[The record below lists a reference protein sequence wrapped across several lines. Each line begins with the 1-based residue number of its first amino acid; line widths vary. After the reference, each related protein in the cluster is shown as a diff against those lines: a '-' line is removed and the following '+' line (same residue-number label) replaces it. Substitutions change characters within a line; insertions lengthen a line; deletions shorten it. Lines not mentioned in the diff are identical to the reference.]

1 MIASIFIILVSAAL
15 LAYWYRYTCVL
26 ILRTRTVKDYAAGM
40 ATANDLRFHEI
51 QGRLVREAPAAD
63 LPSLQKALES
73 DYRLLTYLVEHT
85 AGLEV
90 GGLTLEQRML
100 MIDFKAMRL
109 VCVLSRWV
117 GIDYARAALEEMS
130 SILNHLANAMGERI
144 ESTLQ
149 T

>member
-1 MIASIFIILVSAAL
+1 MIASILIILVSTAL
-15 LAYWYRYTCVL
+15 LAYWFRYTCVL
-26 ILRTRTVKDYAAGM
+26 ILRTRTVKDYAADM

-63 LPSLQKALES
+63 LPALQKSLES

-109 VCVLSRWV
+109 VCALSRWV
-117 GIDYARAALEEMS
+117 GIDYARGALEAMS
-130 SILNHLANAMGERI
+130 SILNYLANAMGERI
-144 ESTLQ
+144 ESTQQ

>member
-109 VCVLSRWV
+109 VCALSRWV

>member
-1 MIASIFIILVSAAL
+1 MIASILIILVSAAL
-15 LAYWYRYTCVL
+15 LAYWFRYTCVL

-51 QGRLVREAPAAD
+51 QGRLVREAPLVD
-63 LPSLQKALES
+63 LPVLQKALES

-90 GGLTLEQRML
+90 GGLTIEQRML
-100 MIDFKAMRL
+100 MLDFKAMRL
-109 VCVLSRWV
+109 VCTLSQWV
-117 GIDYARAALEEMS
+117 GVDSASGALEEMS
-130 SILNHLANAMGERI
+130 CILNHLANAMGERI

-149 T
+149 S

>member
-1 MIASIFIILVSAAL
+1 
-15 LAYWYRYTCVL
+15 
-26 ILRTRTVKDYAAGM
+26 
-40 ATANDLRFHEI
+40 
-51 QGRLVREAPAAD
+51 
-63 LPSLQKALES
+63 LQKALES

-109 VCVLSRWV
+109 VCALSRWV

-144 ESTLQ
+144 ESTL
-149 T
+149 

>member
-15 LAYWYRYTCVL
+15 LAYWFRYTCVL
-26 ILRTRTVKDYAAGM
+26 ILRTRTVKDYAAVM
-40 ATANDLRFHEI
+40 ATANDLRFHQI
-51 QGRLVREAPAAD
+51 QGRLVLEAPAAD
-63 LPSLQKALES
+63 LPALQEALER

-109 VCVLSRWV
+109 VCALSRWV
-117 GIDYARAALEEMS
+117 GIDYARGALEEMS

-144 ESTLQ
+144 ESTQQ

>member
-109 VCVLSRWV
+109 VCALSRWV

-144 ESTLQ
+144 ESTL
-149 T
+149 

>member
-26 ILRTRTVKDYAAGM
+26 ILRTRTVKDYAADM

-109 VCVLSRWV
+109 VCALSRWV

>member
-1 MIASIFIILVSAAL
+1 MIASILIILVSAAL
-15 LAYWYRYTCVL
+15 LAYWFRYTCVL

-51 QGRLVREAPAAD
+51 QGRLVREAPLVD
-63 LPSLQKALES
+63 LPVLQKALES

-90 GGLTLEQRML
+90 GGLTIEQRML
-100 MIDFKAMRL
+100 MLDFKAMRL
-109 VCVLSRWV
+109 VCTLSQWV
-117 GIDYARAALEEMS
+117 GVDSARGALEEMS
-130 SILNHLANAMGERI
+130 CILNHLANAMGERI

-149 T
+149 S